1 MLKLYFVTYY
11 RKLIVLILLFSF
23 YIFWF
28 ILLASISVGPP
39 LTTLP
44 NCHLYLHLKL
54 GFLQDRKVCTNQNT
68 SYMNMQVIYLRE
80 NWDVNMF

>member
-44 NCHLYLHLKL
+44 NCHYIYTLSWGFYKIGKFAPIRIHLIWICRL
-54 GFLQDRKVCTNQNT
+54 ST
-68 SYMNMQVIYLRE
+68 
-80 NWDVNMF
+80 

>member
-44 NCHLYLHLKL
+44 NCHLYLHL
-54 GFLQDRKVCTNQNT
+54 
-68 SYMNMQVIYLRE
+68 
-80 NWDVNMF
+80 